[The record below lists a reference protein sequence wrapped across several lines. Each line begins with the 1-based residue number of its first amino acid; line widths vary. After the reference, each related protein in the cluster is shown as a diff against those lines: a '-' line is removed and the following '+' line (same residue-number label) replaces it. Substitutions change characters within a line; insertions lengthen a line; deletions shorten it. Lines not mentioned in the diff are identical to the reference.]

1 LIGDEC
7 LESFFNLRAE
17 KQEHIINAALIV
29 FARNGYKKASIADI
43 AEEAGIA
50 KGMVIYY
57 FGSKK
62 NLYLYLA
69 ELCGKIM
76 VEEMEK
82 GFDKSVTDFFDKLK
96 MITDI
101 KIAVIKRHPAVIS
114 FLTSLY
120 YETHMDVRE
129 EVKQFIANG
138 VNIRGK
144 WIFDGMDITKFKDD
158 VDPKLLE
165 RFLVWTGE
173 GMADNIPMDRMVD
186 QIDECVK
193 DYYDCLDLMKRH
205 FYKS

>member
-1 LIGDEC
+1 MDN
-7 LESFFNLRAE
+7 FFNLRAE
-17 KQEHIINAALIV
+17 KQKHIIDAALIA
-29 FARNGYKKASIADI
+29 FGRNGYKKASIADI

-69 ELCGKIM
+69 EFCGKVI

-82 GFDKSVTDFFDKLK
+82 GFDKSVADFFDKLK

-101 KIAVIKRHPAVIS
+101 KIAVMKRYPAIIS
-114 FLTSLY
+114 FLTAMY
-120 YETHMDVRE
+120 HETHKDVRD
-129 EVKQFIANG
+129 EVKQFLANS
-138 VNIRGK
+138 VNIRGQ
-144 WIFDGMDITKFKDD
+144 WVFDGTDFAAFKDD

-173 GMADNIPMDRMVD
+173 GMADNIPFGKMAE
-186 QIDECVK
+186 QIDGYAK
-193 DYYDCLDLMKRH
+193 DYYDCLDMMKRH
-205 FYKS
+205 FYKD

>member
-1 LIGDEC
+1 M
-7 LESFFNLRAE
+7 ESFFNLRAE